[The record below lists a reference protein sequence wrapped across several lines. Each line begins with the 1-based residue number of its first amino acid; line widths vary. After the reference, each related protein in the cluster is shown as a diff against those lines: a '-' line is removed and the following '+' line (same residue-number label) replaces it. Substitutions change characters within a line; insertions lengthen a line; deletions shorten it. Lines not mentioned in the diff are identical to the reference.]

1 MYRLTQ
7 TIKKYQ
13 ALALFVAVAFITIA
27 LPVDFVSAA
36 ECPADI
42 TGDAS
47 SGVCIPG
54 ETGLPGGTV
63 ASILTNFFTW
73 LLLIFGI
80 LAVGAFIISGIQ
92 YLVSAGDDK
101 SVATAKMNMKWSVI
115 GVAVGLSGYIILKA
129 VEVALNATNSNF

>member
-13 ALALFVAVAFITIA
+13 VPALFVAVALIAIA
-27 LPVDFVSAA
+27 LPADFVLA
-36 ECPADI
+36 EGI
-42 TGDAS
+42 
-47 SGVCIPG
+47 VIP
-54 ETGLPGGTV
+54 EDTGLPSASV
-63 ASILTNFFTW
+63 AEILTNFFTW

-129 VEVALNATNSNF
+129 VEAALNASTTPF

>member
-13 ALALFVAVAFITIA
+13 VPIIFMAMAIIA
-27 LPVDFVSAA
+27 ISLPIDFVSAA
-36 ECPADI
+36 ECPEGI

-73 LLLIFGI
+73 LLMIFGI

-129 VEVALNATNSNF
+129 VEAALNASATPF